1 MSRPTVIIV
10 GVLMVF
16 FLSLATYAMVFK
28 PRNDRFDES
37 AGRVLSK

>member
-1 MSRPTVIIV
+1 MNRTTLIVV

-16 FLSLATYAMVFK
+16 FLGLATYAMVFK

-37 AGRVLSK
+37 ARRVLSK

>member
-16 FLSLATYAMVFK
+16 FLGLATYAMVFN

>member
-1 MSRPTVIIV
+1 MSSPTVIIV

-16 FLSLATYAMVFK
+16 FLGLATYAMVFK